1 MPYETFVD
9 DSASLVEFTRVY
21 LAIFYTF
28 VAGFYTFRII
38 YKNRNTPSGVIY
50 PGDKFCT
57 SWWNH
62 MVFKFFRAAI
72 WFVCVVRVFVPELD
86 SYLGLFP
93 ILNGWPGV
101 LFGDVLLT
109 AGFILTM
116 FVHFQMAAL
125 WRSGIDPKGPHE
137 LKTSGLYEY
146 SRNPMYLGVVA
157 AQVGFFLALPSIF
170 SLTCLVIGFTA
181 IYRQTLVEEAHLA
194 HRFSAQYKE
203 YKELVPRWL

>member
-1 MPYETFVD
+1 MHYETFLD
-9 DSASLVEFTRVY
+9 DSTSLVEFTRIY

-38 YKNRNTPSGVIY
+38 YKNRNTPSGVVY
-50 PGDKFCT
+50 PGDKFCS

-86 SYLGLFP
+86 SYLGLFS
-93 ILNGWPGV
+93 IFNGWPGV
-101 LFGDVLLT
+101 LFGDILLS

-116 FVHFQMAAL
+116 FVHFHMSEL

-146 SRNPMYLGVVA
+146 SRNPMYLGIVA

-170 SLTCLVIGFTA
+170 SLACLVIGFIA
-181 IYRQTLVEEAHLA
+181 IYRQTLVEEAHLT
-194 HRFSAQYKE
+194 HRFSTQYKE
-203 YKELVPRWL
+203 YKLLVPRWL